1 MDQEHNNIVWQGKS
15 WQLRVANR
23 LLADG
28 SQSEMAY
35 IDHPGSV
42 VIVPWQETDAGPEIL
57 MLSQYRHAIGGTVL
71 ELPAGTRGW
80 DEDSLVCAHREL
92 REETGFGAEQLV
104 SLGEFW
110 PAPGVTNEVMA
121 LYLAAGLYP
130 DPLPQDADEEIEVVP
145 YRFDELFT
153 MAVDGRLHD
162 AKSVV
167 GILRTA
173 VHLQLPPFYG

>member
-1 MDQEHNNIVWQGKS
+1 MDKELNEVIWQGKS
-15 WQLRVANR
+15 WQLRVTNQ
-23 LLADG
+23 LLANG

-42 VIVPWQETDAGPEIL
+42 VIVPWRETDSGSEIL
-57 MLSQYRHAIGGTVL
+57 MLSQYRHALGHVVL

-80 DEDSLVCAHREL
+80 DEDTLVCAQREL
-92 REETGFGAEQLV
+92 REETGFGAEHLA
-104 SLGEFW
+104 SLGHFW

-121 LYLAAGLYP
+121 LYLATGLYP
-130 DPLPQDADEEIEVVP
+130 DPLPQDIDEEIEVVP
-145 YRFDELFT
+145 YRIDELFA

-173 VHLQLPPFYG
+173 VHLQLPPFNR